1 MTEVQKQSVVSEDNQ
16 GEILMAKNSQVGM
29 RTKHID
35 IRHHFL
41 RDVVEDKDTGIKYNN
56 TKETLRKL

>member
-41 RDVVEDKDTGIKYNN
+41 RDVVKDKDTGIKYNN